1 MSKQR
6 WIRLIAS
13 LVVTIL
19 LYAYSSYAANQTPPD
34 QVVPA
39 TVVRPSVG
47 PVTETNIVETT
58 TTNAFVVRGVDGDTI
73 QARLDGDADD
83 VKIRFLGVN
92 TPESVDPRKPVEC
105 FGKEASKF
113 TKEMLEGKRVRL
125 DPDPQADEVDK
136 YGRLLRNV
144 VLEDGTDFNAM
155 LVEQGYAYAYLD
167 FPLNKQRKA
176 QLAALQKA
184 AEAAKRGL
192 WNPDTCH
199 GQK

>member
-13 LVVTIL
+13 IVVTIL
-19 LYAYSSYAANQTPPD
+19 LYAYSSYASNQTPPD

-47 PVTETNIVETT
+47 PVTETNIVEPT
-58 TTNAFVVRGVDGDTI
+58 TTNAFVVRDVDGDTI

-176 QLAALQKA
+176 QLAVLQKA